1 MVPDV
6 IGSSRIVMSTL
17 SVNTEGSLVVWLSES
32 SVTYLSPEI
41 GMSEIAELPKKS
53 TGDSTTILQIVTYSV
68 VCSGRPDVG
77 AY

>member
-17 SVNTEGSLVVWLSES
+17 SVNTESSLVVWLSES

-41 GMSEIAELPKKS
+41 GMSEIAELPKQS
-53 TGDSTTILQIVTYSV
+53 TRDSTTILQIVTYSV
-68 VCSGRPDVG
+68 VCSGKPDVG

>member
-41 GMSEIAELPKKS
+41 GMSEIAELPKQS